1 MWNGIK
7 ALTDYKS
14 TNLLPSNDAELP
26 DVLNQFFAR
35 FDTPGGESAPLI
47 HPPAEETMLVLQRH
61 QLITDYFL
69 TALVEVAPLSGSDS
83 ESDSP
88 DTDSSP
94 QTTDAED
101 EEDTTEDGPLV
112 SDPVAE
118 TLQTAAG
125 YYVSEDSA
133 NETEKAHVFSMPLP
147 GRIQGFKRTDIR
159 VLPTTETKSSVW
171 RKYKAQMQENGHRA
185 AGNSTFR
192 KLWKE
197 LIPSVVIGRPM
208 RDLCWFCQ
216 KNNMAICLSSNLPDC
231 VKSAKLRKQEE
242 HLRTV
247 GIDRETTIHYTFD
260 YAQQVH
266 YPSDPLQP
274 GPIYFL
280 VPRKCGVFGVCSEG
294 VPQQVNYLID
304 EAHCSSKDSIAVI
317 SYLHHFFSQYGL
329 GVKHVLLHCVNCSGQ
344 NKNRYLIWYIAWRFM
359 VGLHATISL
368 NFLIA
373 PQLVGNESGE
383 TFVKTDNW
391 HDFLAPS
398 FRPLPGIRRY
408 HHIRFTSAEPGAV
421 YAKELVDNQEESYML
436 LRPGG
441 VSDRVASPTELSP
454 PGLDGKRQWYL
465 YERIREFCT
474 EEAKDITC
482 PKPSTLHC

>member
-1 MWNGIK
+1 MLGLTRL
-7 ALTDYKS
+7 ALS
-14 TNLLPSNDAELP
+14 T
-26 DVLNQFFAR
+26 R
-35 FDTPGGESAPLI
+35 
-47 HPPAEETMLVLQRH
+47 HPNTN
-61 QLITDYFL
+61 YFL
-69 TALVEVAPLSGSDS
+69 TAPVEVAPLSGSDS

-88 DTDSSP
+88 DTDSSL

-133 NETEKAHVFSMPLP
+133 NETEKARAYRCSCTFNNGVPCYTRFTPEEMVKTRDQMNEMTSDKLTAIIRFYKEHGFAPRLRRGARVMSRRVLSFEDIQRIAHFINNFADVFSTPLP

-159 VLPTTETKSSVW
+159 VLPTTKTKSSVW
-171 RKYKAQMQENGHRA
+171 RKYKAQMQENGGEAWVFFFNEKLMMSNLTMLSFSLITFPGHRA
-185 AGNSTFR
+185 ASNSTFR

-197 LIPSVVIGRPM
+197 LIHSVTDDRP
-208 RDLCWFCQ
+208 LLVLP
-216 KNNMAICLSSNLPDC
+216 KNNMAIYRSSNLPDC

-247 GIDRETTIHYTFD
+247 GIERQAYQEMVASSKQTVSVLGVKLGPNPPCSRETTIHYSFD
-260 YAQQVH
+260 YAQ
-266 YPSDPLQP
+266 
-274 GPIYFL
+274 
-280 VPRKCGVFGVCSEG
+280 
-294 VPQQVNYLID
+294 
-304 EAHCSSKDSIAVI
+304 
-317 SYLHHFFSQYGL
+317 
-329 GVKHVLLHCVNCSGQ
+329 
-344 NKNRYLIWYIAWRFM
+344 
-359 VGLHATISL
+359 
-368 NFLIA
+368 
-373 PQLVGNESGE
+373 QLVGNESGE
-383 TFVKTDNW
+383 TFVKTEHW

-408 HHIRFTSAEPGAV
+408 HHIRFTSAEPGVV

-441 VSDRVASPTELSP
+441 VSDRVARPTELSP
-454 PGLDGKRQWYL
+454 PGLDGKRHWYL

-474 EEAKDITC
+474 EEAKDISC

>member
-1 MWNGIK
+1 MDSREEEI
-7 ALTDYKS
+7 AR
-14 TNLLPSNDAELP
+14 LLNSNIVRGTASDEQW
-26 DVLNQFFAR
+26 V
-35 FDTPGGESAPLI
+35 
-47 HPPAEETMLVLQRH
+47 

-133 NETEKAHVFSMPLP
+133 NETEKAC
-147 GRIQGFKRTDIR
+147 
-159 VLPTTETKSSVW
+159 
-171 RKYKAQMQENGHRA
+171 HRA

-247 GIDRETTIHYTFD
+247 GIERQAYQEM
-260 YAQQVH
+260 VH